1 MVTLSQGANAPLPT
15 KDLDVVVHFGGKAD
29 VSSFRLFG
37 NGKTRADSDFVFY
50 NQTVNDD
57 RTVELN
63 NAEQQRKVFKLRL
76 GQLKPDVEKLA
87 FSMTV
92 EQGTISNLQH
102 VDLMVMDGAN
112 QLISAKVPMQDRIEK
127 ALILCEVYKR
137 NGEWKIRF
145 ISQGFNGGL
154 YPLAKHYGAEVS
166 VPTRRAERPQV
177 SVQRRPESS
186 RTTQNVQV
194 QQPVV
199 TVDTKQ
205 RMERDTSFSS
215 REQHRG
221 SALMSFWER
230 TKAKFNETSESLQT
244 SLKKFQNKEMLNAIV
259 GGAVYV
265 SAADGDISSDE
276 KQKLM
281 GFLERSEELKVFE
294 TGEVIKVFK
303 SLADNF
309 DFDVDVGRGECMKH
323 IVKIKGD
330 ESQSQ
335 LLIQV
340 VVAIAKSDGDFDDD
354 EKAAVDAIAK
364 ALGIQL

>member
-1 MVTLSQGANAPLPT
+1 
-15 KDLDVVVHFGGKAD
+15 
-29 VSSFRLFG
+29 
-37 NGKTRADSDFVFY
+37 
-50 NQTVNDD
+50 
-57 RTVELN
+57 
-63 NAEQQRKVFKLRL
+63 
-76 GQLKPDVEKLA
+76 
-87 FSMTV
+87 
-92 EQGTISNLQH
+92 
-102 VDLMVMDGAN
+102 
-112 QLISAKVPMQDRIEK
+112 
-127 ALILCEVYKR
+127 
-137 NGEWKIRF
+137 
-145 ISQGFNGGL
+145 
-154 YPLAKHYGAEVS
+154 
-166 VPTRRAERPQV
+166 
-177 SVQRRPESS
+177 
-186 RTTQNVQV
+186 
-194 QQPVV
+194 
-199 TVDTKQ
+199 
-205 RMERDTSFSS
+205 
-215 REQHRG
+215 
-221 SALMSFWER
+221 MSFWEKA
-230 TKAKFNETSESLQT
+230 KAKFNETSESLQT